1 MTANE
6 AEIPNLPIM
15 AKMVVR
21 ILYTGLVP
29 EKSRRVKRNRCLQ
42 VMSNPLNIHH
52 LLTRVGTS
60 VKSKLLLGGH
70 PVSSMQYVTRDTG
83 SKTVSN
89 HCKKNFC

>member
-29 EKSRRVKRNRCLQ
+29 EKRKRK
-42 VMSNPLNIHH
+42 
-52 LLTRVGTS
+52 
-60 VKSKLLLGGH
+60 KSMPSGYVESFKY
-70 PVSSMQYVTRDTG
+70 SSLINK
-83 SKTVSN
+83 SWN
-89 HCKKNFC
+89 LC

>member
-29 EKSRRVKRNRCLQ
+29 EKRKRK
-42 VMSNPLNIHH
+42 
-52 LLTRVGTS
+52 
-60 VKSKLLLGGH
+60 KSMPAG
-70 PVSSMQYVTRDTG
+70 YV
-83 SKTVSN
+83 
-89 HCKKNFC
+89 

>member
-29 EKSRRVKRNRCLQ
+29 EKSRRVKGNQRLKDFYCDSLLNLQ
-42 VMSNPLNIHH
+42 SQLLHSNGE
-52 LLTRVGTS
+52 TW
-60 VKSKLLLGGH
+60 
-70 PVSSMQYVTRDTG
+70 DTFWE
-83 SKTVSN
+83 N
-89 HCKKNFC
+89 HISFFFWQNKAKGKIVYRIRKW

>member
-29 EKSRRVKRNRCLQ
+29 EKRKRK
-42 VMSNPLNIHH
+42 
-52 LLTRVGTS
+52 
-60 VKSKLLLGGH
+60 KSMPSG
-70 PVSSMQYVTRDTG
+70 YV
-83 SKTVSN
+83 
-89 HCKKNFC
+89 

>member
-29 EKSRRVKRNRCLQ
+29 EKRLRERNQCLQ